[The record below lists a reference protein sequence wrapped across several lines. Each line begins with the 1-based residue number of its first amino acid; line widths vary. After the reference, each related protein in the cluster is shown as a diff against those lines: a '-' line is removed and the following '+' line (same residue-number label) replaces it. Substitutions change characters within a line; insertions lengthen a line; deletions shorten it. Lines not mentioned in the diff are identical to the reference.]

1 MNIREY
7 VVTNKRERTVG
18 TVLWVSIVLLVV
30 VFFTISMPAQ
40 LSHAIDP
47 AIILSFISNGMLF
60 IYGIVISQKRYP
72 FSISFML
79 WTFSFIFMFYAPL
92 IQYINNVYPWDYQIS
107 DEVLIQT
114 NNIVSVFSLITMV
127 TYEIIYYLKT
137 KDDRLVLRTD
147 DLKKSDTYINN
158 LPISEK
164 KLACISYC
172 MLFYII
178 LFVIRLK
185 PSDFLSKYK
194 VEKVWDIAGI
204 SSLTTLFSTISKY
217 IVAFVFLFN
226 VLIFV
231 KNKKIKLSQIVSLVA
246 FIMVLFPLST
256 TRFVLATT
264 YLGIV
269 VVLIQKKKLSVYVAP
284 VFFICFLL
292 IFRLMGAMSHLTV
305 DGGSLTDIIKNFCNN
320 FSRSFF
326 SGDYDAYSNLAKA
339 VEYIAENG
347 TTNGRQLL
355 GCFLFFIPRTIWK
368 TKPIGSGA
376 LVAEIIGQ
384 EHTNISMPFIGEG
397 LINFG
402 FLGVIIYAI
411 VIATIIVSMDI
422 NYWNI
427 PINGFNYCEKSKK
440 PKLMFRLYF
449 NIAYPFILF
458 LSFFCLRGDFLSS
471 FTHLSTLIVISILVY
486 WFVMQRNKT
495 NSKV

>member
-30 VFFTISMPAQ
+30 VFFAISMPVQ

-92 IQYINNVYPWDYQIS
+92 IQYINNVYPWNYQIS

-194 VEKVWDIAGI
+194 VEKVWSIAGI
-204 SSLTTLFSTISKY
+204 SSLTTLFSTVSIYLVTS
-217 IVAFVFLFN
+217 VFLFN
-226 VLIFV
+226 IIMFV
-231 KNKKIKLSQIVSLVA
+231 KNKKIKLSQIISLIA
-246 FIMVLFPLST
+246 FVLVLFPLST

-264 YLGIV
+264 YLGIA

-284 VFFICFLL
+284 VFFISFLL
-292 IFRLMGAMSHLTV
+292 IFRFLGAMSHLSIN
-305 DGGSLTDIIKNFCNN
+305 GGGFFDIIKDVYINFNE
-320 FSRSFF
+320 SYF

-339 VEYIAENG
+339 VEYITENG

-376 LVAEIIGQ
+376 LIAETLGNDF
-384 EHTNISMPFIGEG
+384 TNISMPLIGEG
-397 LINFG
+397 LLNFG
-402 FLGVIIYAI
+402 YFGVAIYAI
-411 VIATIIVSMDI
+411 IIAVVISLMDI
-422 NYWNI
+422 YYWNM
-427 PINGFNYCEKSKK
+427 PIAEMHICVKSERHKSI
-440 PKLMFRLYF
+440 FRLYF
-449 NIAYPFILF
+449 NLIYPFILF
-458 LSFFCLRGDFLSS
+458 LSFFCFRGDFLSS
-471 FTHLSTLIVISILVY
+471 FTHLSTLLATSIFTYL
-486 WFVMQRNKT
+486 FVTK
-495 NSKV
+495 